1 MDTMVTSK
9 QVEWLT
15 ALAGNDLISMG
26 VAPLNILNS
35 PSSSI
40 YSNQQHRYHH
50 DNYHTLTISLA
61 TDHAPLYTP
70 PGAVITI
77 YGSGSH
83 DQLLTCLVTRFDGI
97 HGNCCGIRKQ
107 ASKSSSCHYLHG
119 VEIVETTVYHIW

>member
-70 PGAVITI
+70 PGAAITI

-83 DQLLTCLVTRFDGI
+83 D
-97 HGNCCGIRKQ
+97 
-107 ASKSSSCHYLHG
+107 
-119 VEIVETTVYHIW
+119 